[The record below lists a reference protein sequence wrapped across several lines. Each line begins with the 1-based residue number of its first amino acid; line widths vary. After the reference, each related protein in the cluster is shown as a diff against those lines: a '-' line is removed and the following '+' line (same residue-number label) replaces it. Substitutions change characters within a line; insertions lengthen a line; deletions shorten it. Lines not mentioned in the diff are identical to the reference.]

1 MEEQVQAKDG
11 KQKRIKKDP
20 NAPKK
25 PMSAFF
31 CYQQERREPL
41 KKEMPELDHKSIIRV
56 SKFEFRR
63 GFGVSHLQNKPLKTE
78 NQRFL

>member
-1 MEEQVQAKDG
+1 MEEQVADKDG
-11 KQKRIKKDP
+11 KQKRVKKDP

-31 CYQQERREPL
+31 CYQQVRREPL

-56 SKFEFRR
+56 SKFELLLR
-63 GFGVSHLQNKPLKTE
+63 FGVSQLQNKPLKTQ